1 MGAERHLGVL
11 LSFGCFVVLLLLLFV
26 CLFFVC
32 LFVCLFFF
40 FLGGAFFLPFF
51 CFCLMMGWGGA
62 GWDVNVYV
70 HVTLM
75 MLR

>member
-11 LSFGCFVVLLLLLFV
+11 LSFGCFVVLLL
-26 CLFFVC
+26 FVC
-32 LFVCLFFF
+32 LFVCLFVF
-40 FLGGAFFLPFF
+40 FLAFF
-51 CFCLMMGWGGA
+51 CFCLMMVWGGA